1 MSDTKPRDY
10 LILRQDGMTLEY
22 VPEDQGFVAATFDG
36 LAKGEARLTDYFGL
50 HGRFPS
56 VRTIL
61 VPDRAEFDRCV
72 AEVLQI
78 QIEVPSHPA
87 RIALPQGTNLVLLS
101 PRVYEPGRYRYT
113 PEGFERLI
121 GHELTHIVEEHLSP
135 NIEALQRWWSE
146 GLAMHISGDWM
157 DELPHVVRETAAG
170 RIPAMAAMQDGAVA
184 DVSVR
189 LCYQWGW
196 TVVRYIE
203 SVHGPAGIRR
213 VVEQCADGDVLAALG
228 EDAAS
233 LERAW
238 REWLTGFCSA
248 CPKDGQ
254 QAKPR

>member
-1 MSDTKPRDY
+1 MSVKEPRDY
-10 LILRQDGMTLEY
+10 AVLRQDGMTLEY

-61 VPDRAEFDRCV
+61 VPDRADFDRCV

-101 PRVYEPGRYRYT
+101 PRAYEPGRYRYKS
-113 PEGFERLI
+113 EGLERLI

-135 NIEALQRWWSE
+135 NIEALPRWWSE

-157 DELPHVVRETAAG
+157 EELPHVVKETAAG

-196 TVVRYIE
+196 SVVRYIE
-203 SVHGPAGIRR
+203 ATHGRSGIRGI
-213 VVEQCADGDVLAALG
+213 VGQCADGDVLASLG
-228 EDAAS
+228 KDPAAF
-233 LERAW
+233 E
-238 REWLTGFCSA
+238 REWRDWLLGFCA
-248 CPKDGQ
+248 DDRAGAQ
-254 QAKPR
+254 QAGF

>member
-10 LILRQDGMTLEY
+10 LVLRQNGMTLEY
-22 VPEDQGFVAATFDG
+22 VPEDQAFVAATLDG
-36 LAKGEARLTDYFGL
+36 LVKGAALLTDYFGL

-87 RIALPQGTNLVLLS
+87 RIGLPQGTNLVLLS
-101 PRVYEPGRYRYT
+101 PRAYVPGTNRYS
-113 PEGFERLI
+113 PEGYERLI
-121 GHELTHIVEEHLSP
+121 GHELTHIVEELLSP
-135 NIEALQRWWSE
+135 NIEAMPRWWSE
-146 GLAMHISGDWM
+146 GLAMHLSGDWL
-157 DELPHVVRETAAG
+157 EEAAHVREGVEAG
-170 RIPAMAAMQDGAVA
+170 RIPALAEMEDGAVA
-184 DVSVR
+184 DASVR

-196 TVVRYIE
+196 SVVRYIE
-203 SVHGPAGIRR
+203 SARGRPVIRR
-213 VVEQCADGDVLAALG
+213 VVERCADGDVLATLG
-228 EDAAS
+228 EDPGS
-233 LERAW
+233 FERGW